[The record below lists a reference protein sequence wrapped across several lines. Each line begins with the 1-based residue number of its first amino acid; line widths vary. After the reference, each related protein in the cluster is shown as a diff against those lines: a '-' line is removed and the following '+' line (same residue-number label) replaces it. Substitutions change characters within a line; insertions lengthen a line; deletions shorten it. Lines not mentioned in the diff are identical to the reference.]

1 MKFVT
6 YNIQYSKGKDGRY
19 ELERIAEA
27 VRGADVIALQEVVRN
42 MPDAPDKDQPARLA
56 ELLPDYYWIYGPPVD
71 IDASE
76 RGAGGRII
84 NRRLQFGNMLLSRTP
99 ILSSRLILLP
109 RMRTYDKHNGQ
120 NGALEGVVALPTGG
134 ALRVYS
140 VHLNHL
146 NGAERIAQIDCLLPR
161 LLTIPQEGGALT
173 GGAWRQG
180 LDEIPMSED
189 FVIMGDCN
197 LTPGS
202 PEYLRIVGEPDY
214 YYGRRIVAQHPVD
227 SWVQAGHAEDSGI
240 TWYDESDDFKSGQRL
255 DYGFVSA
262 GLAAKVTG
270 ARIDDEAP
278 GADHQPYWF
287 EIDI

>member
-6 YNIQYSKGKDGRY
+6 YNIQYSKGKDSRY

-56 ELLPDYYWIYGPPVD
+56 ALLPDYYWIYGPPVD

-76 RGAGGRII
+76 RGADGRVI

-109 RMRTYDKHNGQ
+109 RMRTYDKHNQ
-120 NGALEGVVALPTGG
+120 QCGALEGAVALPSGG
-134 ALRVYS
+134 ALRIYD

-146 NGAERIAQIDCLLPR
+146 NGAERLAQIDYLLPR

-173 GGAWRQG
+173 GGAWREG
-180 LDEIPMSED
+180 LSETPMSED
-189 FVIMGDCN
+189 FVVMGDCN

-202 PEYLRIVGEPDY
+202 SEYASIVGEVDY
-214 YYGRRIVAQHPVD
+214 FYGRRFVTQHLVD
-227 SWVQAGHAEDSGI
+227 SWIQAGHAEDSGI
-240 TWYDESDDFKSGQRL
+240 TWYDESDDFKSGLRL

-262 GLAAKVTG
+262 GLAAKVTS
-270 ARIDDEAP
+270 ARIDNDAP

-287 EIDI
+287 DLDI